1 MDLTWHA
8 YFTLG
13 TLIVMVIALVRGVGR
28 TDLVLLGTLG
38 LLLLVGVVTPEQ
50 AFEGFS
56 NPAVI
61 AIASLFI
68 VAAGVER
75 TGALGF
81 LDRLLEPRSSRPTP
95 SLLRLMFPTALLSGV
110 LNNTPVVAMLIPRV
124 QAWTRSAEIP
134 ASKLLIPLSTAA
146 IVGGWL
152 TLIGT
157 STNVVVHGLLLSE
170 GLPGFGFFDLAWVGI
185 PAVILVTL
193 YYSLVGHKLLP
204 DRGEP
209 SLRSRVRD
217 YQFELTVLP
226 DAPFIGKT
234 VQEAGLRTLG
244 DAYLARVRRGS
255 TIKEVQPETT
265 LLPDDVLTF
274 VGDVQA
280 HDALVR
286 RAGLERKAPHVDEGQ
301 PDLPLVEA
309 VVAPKSDLV
318 GRTLK
323 EIGFREE
330 FGGVVLGIQRHGA
343 PVEGGLG
350 GVQLAAGDLLLV
362 EGRPT
367 LIRRLSAR
375 TNDFA
380 LVLAHDYVRP
390 VARRAPLS
398 LAILVAMI
406 GLVATGALP
415 LVTATFTAALAI
427 VVSGCL
433 RGRTVGKAIDAP
445 VILVIAAALGLGR
458 AVESTGLAGAAAQ
471 GIVGVAGAVG
481 PVSMLLI
488 LYVSANL
495 LAELITNKASAV
507 LMLPVALAVATE
519 LGADWKAFAVV
530 VTVASAAS
538 FLTPIG
544 YQTNLMVMGAGGYRY
559 TDYAR
564 TGFPVSIIV
573 LITTVTACTLVWL

>member
-1 MDLTWHA
+1 MGLTWHA

-13 TLIVMVIALVRGVGR
+13 ALVMMVVALVRGVGR

-81 LDRLLEPRSSRPTP
+81 LDGLLKPRSSRPAPT
-95 SLLRLMFPTALLSGV
+95 LLRLMLPTALLSGM
-110 LNNTPVVAMLIPRV
+110 LNNTPIVAMLIPRV
-124 QAWTRSAEIP
+124 QAWARVVGIP

-185 PAVILVTL
+185 PAVILVTA
-193 YYSLVGHKLLP
+193 YYSLLGNKLLP
-204 DRGEP
+204 DRGDT
-209 SLRSRVRD
+209 SLPGRVRD

-234 VQEAGLRTLG
+234 VEEAGLRTLG
-244 DAYLARVRRGS
+244 HAYLARVRRGGVV
-255 TIKEVQPETT
+255 KEVQPDTT
-265 LLPDDVLTF
+265 LLPDDILTF
-274 VGDVQA
+274 VGNVQA

-286 RAGLERKAPHVDEGQ
+286 RAGLERKAPMVDAGV

-309 VVAPKSDLV
+309 VVAPNSDLA

-330 FGGVVLGIQRHGA
+330 YGGVVLGIQRRGS
-343 PVEGGLG
+343 PVKGGLG
-350 GVQLAAGDLLLV
+350 RVVLSPGDLLLL
-362 EGRPT
+362 EGKPA
-367 LIRRLSAR
+367 LFQRLSAR
-375 TNDFA
+375 KSDFA
-380 LVLAHDYVRP
+380 LVSAHDYVRP
-390 VARRAPLS
+390 AARRAPLS
-398 LAILVAMI
+398 LAILFAMI
-406 GLVATGALP
+406 ALVATGVLP
-415 LVTATFTAALAI
+415 LATATFAAALG
-427 VVSGCL
+427 VVITGCL
-433 RGRTVGKAIDAP
+433 RGQALGKAIDVQ
-445 VILVIAAALGLGR
+445 VILVIAAALGLGK
-458 AVESTGLAGAAAQ
+458 AVESTGLASAAAHE
-471 GIVGVAGAVG
+471 IVGLAGAVG
-481 PVSMLLI
+481 PVVMLI
-488 LYVSANL
+488 IIYAAANL

-507 LMLPVALAVATE
+507 LMLPIALAVATE
-519 LGADWKAFAVV
+519 LGSDWKAFAVA
-530 VTVASAAS
+530 VTIASAAS
-538 FLTPIG
+538 FLTPVG

-564 TGFPVSIIV
+564 AGFPVSIIV
-573 LITTVTACTLVWL
+573 MVVTVIACALVWL

>member
-1 MDLTWHA
+1 MGLTWHA

-13 TLIVMVIALVRGVGR
+13 ALVMMVVALVRGVGR

-81 LDRLLEPRSSRPTP
+81 LDGLLKPRSSRPAPT
-95 SLLRLMFPTALLSGV
+95 LLRLMLPTALLSGM
-110 LNNTPVVAMLIPRV
+110 LNNTPIVAMLIPRV
-124 QAWTRSAEIP
+124 QAWARVVGIP

-185 PAVILVTL
+185 PAVILVTA
-193 YYSLVGHKLLP
+193 YYSLLGNKLLP
-204 DRGEP
+204 DRGDT
-209 SLRSRVRD
+209 SLPGRVRD

-234 VQEAGLRTLG
+234 VEEAGLRTLG
-244 DAYLARVRRGS
+244 HAYLARVRRGGAV
-255 TIKEVQPETT
+255 KEVQPDTT
-265 LLPDDVLTF
+265 LLPDDILTF
-274 VGDVQA
+274 VGNVQA

-286 RAGLERKAPHVDEGQ
+286 RAGLERKAPMVDAGV

-309 VVAPKSDLV
+309 VVAPNSDLA

-330 FGGVVLGIQRHGA
+330 YGGVVLGIQRRGS
-343 PVEGGLG
+343 PVKGGLG
-350 GVQLAAGDLLLV
+350 RVVLSPGDLLLL
-362 EGRPT
+362 EGKPA
-367 LIRRLSAR
+367 LFQRLSAR
-375 TNDFA
+375 KSDFA
-380 LVLAHDYVRP
+380 LVSAHDYVRP
-390 VARRAPLS
+390 AARRGPLS
-398 LAILVAMI
+398 LAILFAMI
-406 GLVATGALP
+406 ALVATGVLP
-415 LVTATFTAALAI
+415 LATATFAAALG
-427 VVSGCL
+427 VVITGCL
-433 RGRTVGKAIDAP
+433 RGQALGKAIDVQ
-445 VILVIAAALGLGR
+445 VILVIAAALGLGK
-458 AVESTGLAGAAAQ
+458 AVESTGLASAAAHE
-471 GIVGVAGAVG
+471 IVGLAGAVG
-481 PVSMLLI
+481 PVVMLI
-488 LYVSANL
+488 IIYAAANL

-507 LMLPVALAVATE
+507 LMLPIALAVATE
-519 LGADWKAFAVV
+519 LGSDWKAFAVA
-530 VTVASAAS
+530 VTIASAAS
-538 FLTPIG
+538 FLTPVG

-564 TGFPVSIIV
+564 AGFPVSIIV
-573 LITTVTACTLVWL
+573 MVVTVTMCSLVWL

>member
-1 MDLTWHA
+1 MGLTWNA

-13 TLIVMVIALVRGVGR
+13 ALVMMVVALVRGVGR

-81 LDRLLEPRSSRPTP
+81 LDGLLKPRSSRPAPT
-95 SLLRLMFPTALLSGV
+95 LLRLMLPTALLSGM
-110 LNNTPVVAMLIPRV
+110 LNNTPIVAMLIPRV
-124 QAWTRSAEIP
+124 QAWARVVGIP

-185 PAVILVTL
+185 PAVILVTA
-193 YYSLVGHKLLP
+193 YYSLLGNKLLP
-204 DRGEP
+204 DRGDT
-209 SLRSRVRD
+209 SLPGRVRD

-234 VQEAGLRTLG
+234 VEEAGLRTLG
-244 DAYLARVRRGS
+244 HAYLARVRRGGAV
-255 TIKEVQPETT
+255 KEVQPDTT
-265 LLPDDVLTF
+265 LLPDDILTF
-274 VGDVQA
+274 VGNVQA

-286 RAGLERKAPHVDEGQ
+286 RAGLERKAPMVDAGV

-309 VVAPKSDLV
+309 VVAPNSDLA

-330 FGGVVLGIQRHGA
+330 YGGVVLGIQRRGS
-343 PVEGGLG
+343 PVKGGLG
-350 GVQLAAGDLLLV
+350 RVVLSPGDLLLL
-362 EGRPT
+362 EGKPA
-367 LIRRLSAR
+367 LFQRLSAR
-375 TNDFA
+375 KDDFA
-380 LVLAHDYVRP
+380 LVSAHDYVRP

-398 LAILVAMI
+398 LAILFAMI
-406 GLVATGALP
+406 ALVATGVLP
-415 LVTATFTAALAI
+415 LATATFAAALG
-427 VVSGCL
+427 VVVTGCL
-433 RGRTVGKAIDAP
+433 RGQALGQAIDVQ
-445 VILVIAAALGLGR
+445 VILVIAAALGLGK
-458 AVESTGLAGAAAQ
+458 AVESTGLAAAAAH
-471 GIVGVAGAVG
+471 GIVGVAGVVG
-481 PVSMLLI
+481 PVVMLVVI
-488 LYVSANL
+488 YVTANL

-507 LMLPVALAVATE
+507 LMLPIALAVAAE
-519 LGADWKAFAVV
+519 LGANWKAFAVA
-530 VTVASAAS
+530 VTIASAAS
-538 FLTPIG
+538 FLTPVG

-564 TGFPVSIIV
+564 AGFPVSIIV
-573 LITTVTACTLVWL
+573 MFVTVITCTLMWL

>member
-1 MDLTWHA
+1 MGLTWHA

-13 TLIVMVIALVRGVGR
+13 ALVMMVVALVRGVGR

-81 LDRLLEPRSSRPTP
+81 LEGLLKPRSSRPAPT
-95 SLLRLMFPTALLSGV
+95 LLRLMLPTALLSGM
-110 LNNTPVVAMLIPRV
+110 LNNTPIVAMLIPRV
-124 QAWTRSAEIP
+124 QAWARVVGIP

-185 PAVILVTL
+185 PAVILVTA
-193 YYSLVGHKLLP
+193 YYSLLGNKLLP
-204 DRGEP
+204 DRGDT
-209 SLRSRVRD
+209 SLPGRVRD

-234 VQEAGLRTLG
+234 VEEAGLRTLG
-244 DAYLARVRRGS
+244 HAYLARVRRGGVV
-255 TIKEVQPETT
+255 KEVQPDTT
-265 LLPDDVLTF
+265 LLPDDILTF
-274 VGDVQA
+274 VGNVQA

-286 RAGLERKAPHVDEGQ
+286 RAGLERKAPMVDAGV

-309 VVAPKSDLV
+309 VVAPNSDLA

-330 FGGVVLGIQRHGA
+330 YGGVVLGIQRRGS
-343 PVEGGLG
+343 PVKGGLG
-350 GVQLAAGDLLLV
+350 RVVLSPGDLLLL
-362 EGRPT
+362 EGKPA
-367 LIRRLSAR
+367 LFQRLSAR
-375 TNDFA
+375 KSDFA
-380 LVLAHDYVRP
+380 LVSAHDYVRP
-390 VARRAPLS
+390 AARRAPLS
-398 LAILVAMI
+398 LAILFAMI
-406 GLVATGALP
+406 ALVATGVLP
-415 LVTATFTAALAI
+415 LATATFAAALG
-427 VVSGCL
+427 VVITGCL
-433 RGRTVGKAIDAP
+433 RGQALGKAIDVQ
-445 VILVIAAALGLGR
+445 VILVIAAALGLGK
-458 AVESTGLAGAAAQ
+458 AVESTGLASAAAHE
-471 GIVGVAGAVG
+471 IVGLAGAVG
-481 PVSMLLI
+481 PVVMLI
-488 LYVSANL
+488 IIYAAANL

-507 LMLPVALAVATE
+507 LMLPIALAVATE
-519 LGADWKAFAVV
+519 LGSDWKAFAVA
-530 VTVASAAS
+530 VTIASAAS
-538 FLTPIG
+538 FLTPVG

-564 TGFPVSIIV
+564 AGFPVSIIV
-573 LITTVTACTLVWL
+573 MVVTVIACALVWL

>member
-1 MDLTWHA
+1 MGLTWHA

-13 TLIVMVIALVRGVGR
+13 ALVMMVVALVRGVGR

-81 LDRLLEPRSSRPTP
+81 LDGLLKPRSSRPAPT
-95 SLLRLMFPTALLSGV
+95 LLRLMLPTALLSGM
-110 LNNTPVVAMLIPRV
+110 LNNTPIVAMLIPRV
-124 QAWTRSAEIP
+124 QAWARVVGIP

-185 PAVILVTL
+185 PAVILVTA
-193 YYSLVGHKLLP
+193 YYSLLGNKLLP
-204 DRGEP
+204 DRGDT
-209 SLRSRVRD
+209 SLPGRVRD
-217 YQFELTVLP
+217 YQFELSVLP

-234 VQEAGLRTLG
+234 VEEAGLRTLG
-244 DAYLARVRRGS
+244 HAYLARVRRGGAV
-255 TIKEVQPETT
+255 KEVQPDTT
-265 LLPDDVLTF
+265 LLPDDILTF
-274 VGDVQA
+274 VGNVQA

-286 RAGLERKAPHVDEGQ
+286 RAGLERKAPMVDAGV

-309 VVAPKSDLV
+309 VVAPNSDLA

-330 FGGVVLGIQRHGA
+330 YGGVVLGIQRRGS
-343 PVEGGLG
+343 PVKGGLG
-350 GVQLAAGDLLLV
+350 RVVLSPGDLLLL
-362 EGRPT
+362 EGKPA
-367 LIRRLSAR
+367 LFQRLSAR
-375 TNDFA
+375 KSDFA
-380 LVLAHDYVRP
+380 LVSAHDYVRP
-390 VARRAPLS
+390 AARRAPLS
-398 LAILVAMI
+398 LAILFAMI
-406 GLVATGALP
+406 ALVATGVLP
-415 LVTATFTAALAI
+415 LATATFAAALG
-427 VVSGCL
+427 VVITGCL
-433 RGRTVGKAIDAP
+433 RGQALGKAIDVQ
-445 VILVIAAALGLGR
+445 VILVIAAALGLGK
-458 AVESTGLAGAAAQ
+458 AVESTGLASAAAHE
-471 GIVGVAGAVG
+471 IVGLAGAVG
-481 PVSMLLI
+481 PVVMLI
-488 LYVSANL
+488 IIYAAANL

-507 LMLPVALAVATE
+507 LMLPIALAVATE
-519 LGADWKAFAVV
+519 LGSDWKAFAVA
-530 VTVASAAS
+530 VTIASAAS
-538 FLTPIG
+538 FLTPVG

-564 TGFPVSIIV
+564 AGFPVSIIV
-573 LITTVTACTLVWL
+573 MVVTVMACTLVWL